1 MIIKFDEIEKK
12 ELQAFHGGEGALIAY
27 MFADE
32 KNKILR
38 GKLVPGA
45 SIGEHRHENTSEI
58 IFILQGRGRIVCE
71 GKEEDVFV
79 GDCHYC
85 PKGSTHAFENVG
97 EEDLIFYAVV
107 PKHD

>member
-1 MIIKFDEIEKK
+1 MIIRFDEMEEKQLSSFYGGK
-12 ELQAFHGGEGALIAY
+12 EALRARMLI
-27 MFADE
+27 DE
-32 KNKILR
+32 NNKILR

>member
-1 MIIKFDEIEKK
+1 MIIKFDEIKEK
-12 ELQAFHGGEGALIAY
+12 ELQAFHGGEGALIAN

-38 GKLVPGA
+38 GKLIPGA
-45 SIGEHRHENTSEI
+45 SVGMHRHIPSSEI
-58 IFILQGRGRIVCE
+58 IFILSGKGKSICD
-71 GKEEDVFV
+71 GKEELLFA

-85 PKGSTHAFENVG
+85 PKGSEHCLINVG

-107 PKHD
+107 PQH